1 MLERR
6 MVLQEMDKMLPD
18 IRKRVTEVVLPD
30 DLRGL
35 VGDLLEE
42 NPELPWDAA
51 VAEIINSSDDEVAP

>member
-51 VAEIINSSDDEVAP
+51 VAEIINSSGDEVAP